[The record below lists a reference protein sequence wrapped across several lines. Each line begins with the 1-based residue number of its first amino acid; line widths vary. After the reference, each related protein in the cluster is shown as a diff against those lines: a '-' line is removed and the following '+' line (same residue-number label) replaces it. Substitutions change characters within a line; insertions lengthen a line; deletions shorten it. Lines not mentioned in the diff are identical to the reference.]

1 MPKLIKN
8 RAIVENDFAL
18 ISEIEADA
26 AAPEGKVILP
36 VQYYLDNR
44 DALASRD
51 DVAVWLESDQA
62 AELLQPLTAEV
73 AFIAVNFPKFADG
86 RGYSY
91 ARLIRERFNYTGE
104 LRAIGDVL
112 LDQLHFMERCGFDSF
127 DVRADKDLEEA
138 LTGFTQF
145 RYSYHAANDNPTPLF
160 RKRQAEQA

>member
-8 RAIVENDFAL
+8 RAIVEDDFVL
-18 ISEIEADA
+18 VTTIEEGAD
-26 AAPEGKVILP
+26 APEGNVILP

-51 DVAVWLESDQA
+51 NVAVWLESDQP
-62 AELLQPLTAEV
+62 AELLNDIHQEV

-91 ARLIRERFNYTGE
+91 ARLIRERMNYTGE

-112 LDQLHFMERCGFDSF
+112 LDQLHFMARCGFDSF
-127 DVRADKDLEEA
+127 AVREDTDIEEA
-138 LTGFTQF
+138 LTGFEAF
-145 RYSYHAANDNPTPLF
+145 RYSYQAANDNPSPLF
-160 RKRQAEQA
+160 RKRLG